1 MDDYFVKVWVSFIW
15 PLLTVAIPVYATIF
29 TVNNRIKNENRENH
43 KPYLVLKRVSDI
55 ETINK
60 YKYYLIL
67 IGRNYLLSHN
77 NVDLSKLQLL
87 ENDKDISVSL
97 SIENIGY
104 GVATNIKLYNLLTGK
119 AIDGMQEISENKN
132 QKLFTTFDIASS
144 FEKQVEARIVSTIL
158 NNDDGVV
165 VEDHN
170 RILCVYK
177 DLNNNIYSFIIS
189 INIKQTGHYDFFS
202 YQPSS
207 KSYKKWVLE
216 NKKQYKM
223 ILKNYRE
230 F

>member
-1 MDDYFVKVWVSFIW
+1 MEDYFVKVWVSFIW

-43 KPYLVLKRVSDI
+43 KPYLALKKVSDI
-55 ETINK
+55 EAINK

-67 IGRNYLLSHN
+67 IGRNYLQSHEN
-77 NVDLSKLQLL
+77 IDLSKLQLK

-144 FEKQVEARIVSTIL
+144 FEKQVEARIVSSIL
-158 NNDDGVV
+158 DDDGVV

-223 ILKNYRE
+223 IMKNYRE

>member
-1 MDDYFVKVWVSFIW
+1 MDDYFVRVWVSFIW

-43 KPYLVLKRVSDI
+43 KPYLALKRVNDI

-67 IGRNYLLSHN
+67 IGKNYLLSHEN
-77 NVDLSKLQLL
+77 IELSKLQLR

-132 QKLFTTFDIASS
+132 QKLFTTFDIAAS
-144 FEKQVEARIVSTIL
+144 FEKQVEARIVSSIL
-158 NNDDGVV
+158 DDDGIVF
-165 VEDHN
+165 EDHN

>member
-1 MDDYFVKVWVSFIW
+1 MRDYFLEVWTGFIW

-29 TVNNRIKNENRENH
+29 TVNNRIRNENKENH
-43 KPYLVLKRVSDI
+43 KPYLVLKKVGDI
-55 ETINK
+55 DTIDK

-67 IGRNYLLSHN
+67 LGRNYLSSHN
-77 NVDLSKLQLL
+77 DINLSQLKLL
-87 ENDKDISVSL
+87 ENDKDISVNL

-119 AIDGMQEISENKN
+119 AVIGMQEMSENKN

-144 FEKQVEARIVSTIL
+144 FEKQVQARILSSILDQDDTI
-158 NNDDGVV
+158 

-189 INIKQTGHYDFFS
+189 INIKQSGHYDFFS

-207 KSYKKWVLE
+207 KSYKKWVME
-216 NKKQYKM
+216 NKKQYKN

>member
-144 FEKQVEARIVSTIL
+144 FEKQVEARVVSTIL
-158 NNDDGVV
+158 NNDDGVI

>member
-1 MDDYFVKVWVSFIW
+1 MDDYFVRVWVSFIW

-43 KPYLVLKRVSDI
+43 KPYLALKKVSDI

-67 IGRNYLLSHN
+67 IGKNYLQSHEN
-77 NVDLSKLQLL
+77 IDLSKLQLS

-104 GVATNIKLYNLLTGK
+104 GVATNIKLYNLLTGT
-119 AIDGMQEISENKN
+119 AIDGMQEKQENKN

-144 FEKQVEARIVSTIL
+144 FEKQVEARIVSSIL
-158 NNDDGVV
+158 DVDGVV

-223 ILKNYRE
+223 IMKNYRE

>member
-43 KPYLVLKRVSDI
+43 KPYLALKKVSDI

-67 IGRNYLLSHN
+67 IGRNYLQSHEN
-77 NVDLSKLQLL
+77 IDLSKLQLK
-87 ENDKDISVSL
+87 ENDKDISVNL

-144 FEKQVEARIVSTIL
+144 FEKQVEARIVSSIL
-158 NNDDGVV
+158 DNDGVV

-223 ILKNYRE
+223 IMKNYRE

>member
-1 MDDYFVKVWVSFIW
+1 MEDYFVKVWVSFIW

-29 TVNNRIKNENRENH
+29 TVNSRIKNENRENH
-43 KPYLVLKRVSDI
+43 KPYLVLKKVSDI
-55 ETINK
+55 ATIDK

-67 IGRNYLLSHN
+67 MGRNYLSSHN
-77 NVDLSKLQLL
+77 NIDLSQLKLL
-87 ENDKDISVSL
+87 ENDKDISVNL

-119 AIDGMQEISENKN
+119 AIDGMQVMSENKN

-144 FEKQVEARIVSTIL
+144 SEKQVQARILSSIL
-158 NNDDGVV
+158 NQDDII

-189 INIKQTGHYDFFS
+189 INIKQSGHYDFFS

>member
-43 KPYLVLKRVSDI
+43 KPYLVLKKVSDI

-67 IGRNYLLSHN
+67 IGRNYLLSHD

>member
-1 MDDYFVKVWVSFIW
+1 MGERACNRTKRWILGW
-15 PLLTVAIPVYATIF
+15 H

-43 KPYLVLKRVSDI
+43 KPYLALKKVSDI

-67 IGRNYLLSHN
+67 IGKNYLQSHEN
-77 NVDLSKLQLL
+77 IDLSKLQLS

-104 GVATNIKLYNLLTGK
+104 GVATNIKLYNLLTGT
-119 AIDGMQEISENKN
+119 AIDGMQEKQENKN

-144 FEKQVEARIVSTIL
+144 FEKQVEARIVSSIL
-158 NNDDGVV
+158 DVDGVV

-223 ILKNYRE
+223 IMKNYRE

>member
-1 MDDYFVKVWVSFIW
+1 MEDYFVRVWVSFIW

-29 TVNNRIKNENRENH
+29 TVNNRIRNENKENH
-43 KPYLVLKRVSDI
+43 KPYLVLKKVSDI
-55 ETINK
+55 DTIDK
-60 YKYYLIL
+60 YKYYLML
-67 IGRNYLLSHN
+67 IGKNYLLSHN
-77 NVDLSKLQLL
+77 NIDLSQLKLS
-87 ENDKDISVSL
+87 ENDKDISVNL
-97 SIENIGY
+97 AIENIGY

-119 AIDGMQEISENKN
+119 VIDGMQELSENKN

-144 FEKQVEARIVSTIL
+144 FEKQVQARIVSSIL
-158 NNDDGVV
+158 SQDDMVI
-165 VEDHN
+165 EDHN

-189 INIKQTGHYDFFS
+189 INVKSTGHYDFFS

>member
-1 MDDYFVKVWVSFIW
+1 MEDYFLNVWTGFIW

-29 TVNNRIKNENRENH
+29 TVNSRIKNENKENH
-43 KPYLVLKRVSDI
+43 KPYLALKKVSDI
-55 ETINK
+55 ETIDK
-60 YKYYLIL
+60 YRYYLIL
-67 IGRNYLLSHN
+67 IGRNYLSTHDNINFN
-77 NVDLSKLQLL
+77 NIKLL
-87 ENDKDISVSL
+87 ENEKDIAVNL

-104 GVATNIKLYNLLTGK
+104 GVATNIRFYNLLTGK
-119 AIDGMQEISENKN
+119 PIDGTQENNENRN

-144 FEKQVEARIVSTIL
+144 AEKQVQARIISSIL
-158 NNDDGVV
+158 SEDDVL

-170 RILCVYK
+170 RILCIYK
-177 DLNNNIYSFIIS
+177 DLNNNIYSFIMS
-189 INIKQTGHYDFFS
+189 INIKHTGHYDFFS

-223 ILKNYRE
+223 ILKNYLE

>member
-1 MDDYFVKVWVSFIW
+1 MDDYFVRVWVSFIW

-43 KPYLVLKRVSDI
+43 KPYLALKKVSDI

-67 IGRNYLLSHN
+67 IGKNYLQSHEN
-77 NVDLSKLQLL
+77 IDLSKLQLS

-104 GVATNIKLYNLLTGK
+104 GVATNIKLYNLLTGT
-119 AIDGMQEISENKN
+119 AIDGMQEKQENKN

-144 FEKQVEARIVSTIL
+144 FEEQVEARIVSSIL
-158 NNDDGVV
+158 DVDGVV

-223 ILKNYRE
+223 IMKNYRE

>member
-1 MDDYFVKVWVSFIW
+1 MEDYFVKVWVSFIW

-43 KPYLVLKRVSDI
+43 KPYLALKRVNDI

-67 IGRNYLLSHN
+67 IGKNYLSSHEN
-77 NVDLSKLQLL
+77 IELSKLQLL

-132 QKLFTTFDIASS
+132 QKLFTTFDIAAS
-144 FEKQVEARIVSTIL
+144 FEKQVEARIVSSIL
-158 NNDDGVV
+158 DDDGIV